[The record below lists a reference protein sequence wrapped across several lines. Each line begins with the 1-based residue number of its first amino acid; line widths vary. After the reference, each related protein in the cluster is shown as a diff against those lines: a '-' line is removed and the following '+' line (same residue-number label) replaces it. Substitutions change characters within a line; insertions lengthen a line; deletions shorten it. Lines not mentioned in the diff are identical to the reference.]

1 MGASSLST
9 SEPARPRH
17 LPALTRADQ
26 FIALVCVAWFFL
38 ATGFVAHP
46 TTALQLGSMLLIPFL
61 LGAAVVSVVLVF
73 SRWRRQGVRA
83 LIPLFVCRLV
93 AVAPFEVARPVRA
106 AIRAWAFPSYERLV
120 ARIESGAIPVSGELH
135 RVDGAESST
144 RFAYAVLAGRDSDQ
158 VVTVEILT
166 GGGFPVK
173 HDGYLY
179 CSAGTIEPGSLSD
192 ERWKRRK
199 DLGRGW
205 FEVSD

>member
-120 ARIESGAIPVSGELH
+120 ARIESGAIPVSAELC
-135 RVDGAESST
+135 RVDSAESEV
-144 RFAYAVLAGRDSDQ
+144 RFAYAVLAGCGSGRCSRSRFSPGAD
-158 VVTVEILT
+158 
-166 GGGFPVK
+166 FP
-173 HDGYLY
+173 
-179 CSAGTIEPGSLSD
+179 
-192 ERWKRRK
+192 
-199 DLGRGW
+199 
-205 FEVSD
+205 

>member
-1 MGASSLST
+1 MDASSRST
-9 SEPARPRH
+9 SEPPRPRH
-17 LPALTRADQ
+17 PPALTRADQ

-38 ATGFVAHP
+38 VTGFAAHP
-46 TTALQLGSMLLIPFL
+46 IATLQLGSMLLIPFL
-61 LGAAVVSVVLVF
+61 VGAALVSVVLVF
-73 SRWRRQGVRA
+73 ARWRRQGVRA
-83 LIPLFVCRLV
+83 LIPLFACGLF

-135 RVDGAESST
+135 RVDGAESEA
-144 RFAYAVLAGRDSDQ
+144 RFAYAVLAGRDSNQ
-158 VVTVEILT
+158 VLTVEIFT

-179 CSAGTIEPGSLSD
+179 CSAGTIAPGSLSD
-192 ERWKRRK
+192 ERWRRRK

-205 FEVSD
+205 FEISD